1 MKILKVQIKCPDKLL
16 NQHLVP
22 GLYRSNLASCPAGKY
37 SFIYLGVCLFHE
49 YLLNTYYVLGIVRT
63 LKTPW

>member
-22 GLYRSNLASCPAGKY
+22 GLYRSNLAGSPAGKH
-37 SFIYLGVCLFHE
+37 SFIYLGVRLFHK
-49 YLLNTYYVLGIVRT
+49 YSLSTYYVPGMVRA
-63 LKTPW
+63 LKARW